1 MASLVILIALDW
13 NVSIGDH
20 QIIVGFERAR
30 LMPMELVQTDAKNA
44 CSSIRS
50 LLACRDF
57 VTALTLSMWTLL
69 LSHKKLSLV
78 STRVLAP
85 LSWTTWY
92 VSSISP
98 GGSKNVQDQ
107 LLMITPLHR
116 LLRLRHT

>member
-30 LMPMELVQTDAKNA
+30 LIPIKLLQTAAKNA
-44 CSSIRS
+44 YSSIRS

-69 LSHKKLSLV
+69 LSHKKSSLV
-78 STRVLAP
+78 STRVLAR

-92 VSSISP
+92 VSCLS
-98 GGSKNVQDQ
+98 
-107 LLMITPLHR
+107 
-116 LLRLRHT
+116 

>member
-1 MASLVILIALDW
+1 MASLVIWIALDW

-20 QIIVGFERAR
+20 QIIVEFERAR
-30 LMPMELVQTDAKNA
+30 LIPIKPLQTDAKNA
-44 CSSIRS
+44 YSSIRS

-92 VSSISP
+92 VSCLS
-98 GGSKNVQDQ
+98 
-107 LLMITPLHR
+107 
-116 LLRLRHT
+116 